1 MADWDS
7 KTVNDVVTKIQSGV
21 YVLPVIQRGF
31 VWDEY
36 EMLLLFNSLLKGYS
50 FGSIIG
56 LKEKSGRKPLFAYR
70 TFSLNEIP
78 HKSEVVDRLTQDQ
91 FFVIDGQQ
99 RLQTFFIGLC
109 GSYKGRE
116 VYFDLYSDYQKR
128 DYDFKF
134 ATPGKEKSS
143 VENSD
148 RAKRELKESECQ
160 TIGECFWYSVKKLYS
175 LLDDKQDSGKIADI
189 IARNEN
195 EKIEDKIKLKHI
207 ERNIACFFDKIFKDR
222 CIGLSRV
229 FISKDNEND
238 NRQWLVELFR
248 RLNSGGTTLSA
259 LDLVASKLKGY
270 DYRTEKFLEE
280 VVEENKN
287 INLKQDEIVKLL
299 MVLKDKPLGKVTD
312 LDEEIANFAVKN
324 ADEIKSTLRTL
335 QNFLKL
341 TDDYNWSAFDKNHSP
356 IPLYILEYHIF
367 YSKNV
372 VHGISEGDIDFAA
385 MKKWLHISQINGIFR
400 RGCGWT
406 PSESGLK
413 KLHIKLC
420 DYKGKI
426 FPAGEL
432 FDVCKSHPLHY
443 FSSTISVS
451 NLDKF
456 NRSQDY
462 ILYLIYDGK
471 KLPKRDVV
479 DHIHPCLRLISRG
492 ISEELINDIGNLE
505 LLSSADN
512 NEKSDKKLGEWIKKQ
527 SDRQTYLE
535 EHLTPENINSLW
547 TDSKFVNFL
556 KERRKM
562 IVKKITESV

>member
-1 MADWDS
+1 M
-7 KTVNDVVTKIQSGV
+7 
-21 YVLPVIQRGF
+21 PVIQRGF

-56 LKEKSGRKPLFAYR
+56 LEEQSGRKPLFAHR
-70 TFSLNEIP
+70 TFSLNDIP
-78 HKSEVVDRLTQDQ
+78 HKSEIVDKLTQDQ

-99 RLQTFFIGLC
+99 RLQTFLIGLC
-109 GSYKGRE
+109 GSYQGRE
-116 VYFDLYSDYQKR
+116 MYFDLYSDFQKGE
-128 DYDFKF
+128 YDFKF

-148 RAKRELKESECQ
+148 RAGREVKGDEYP
-160 TIGECFWYSVKKLYS
+160 TIGECFWYSVKELYS
-175 LLDDKQDSGKIADI
+175 MLDEKQDARKVANIIKNEAKIQVESQ
-189 IARNEN
+189 RT
-195 EKIEDKIKLKHI
+195 HI
-207 ERNIACFFDKIFKDR
+207 ESNIDCFYKKIFTYK
-222 CIGLSRV
+222 CIGICRV
-229 FISKDNEND
+229 IIGRDNEND

-280 VVEENKN
+280 VVEENRN
-287 INLKQDEIVKLL
+287 INLKQDEIVKFL
-299 MVLKDKPLGKVTD
+299 MVLNNKPLGKVTD
-312 LDEEIANFAVKN
+312 LNEEIANFAVNN
-324 ADEIKSTLRTL
+324 AEKIKSTLRTL
-335 QNFLKL
+335 QTFLKL
-341 TDDYNWSAFDKNHSP
+341 TADYNWFAFDKNHSP
-356 IPLYILEYHIF
+356 IPLYILAYHIF
-367 YSKNV
+367 YSKTL

-406 PSESGLK
+406 PSESGMK
-413 KLHIKLC
+413 KLHAQLSK
-420 DYKGKI
+420 YNGKN
-426 FPAGEL
+426 FPVEEL

-443 FSSTISVS
+443 FSSTVSVS

-471 KLPKRDVV
+471 KIPKRDAV
-479 DHIHPCLRLISRG
+479 DHIHPRSRLMSRG

-505 LLSSADN
+505 LLSPADN
-512 NEKSDKKLGEWIKKQ
+512 NEKSDKKLSEWINRQADKQ
-527 SDRQTYLE
+527 NYLE
-535 EHLTPENINSLW
+535 EHLIPENINSLW
-547 TDSKFVNFL
+547 TDSKFTNFL
-556 KERRKM
+556 KERKKM
-562 IVKKITESV
+562 IVDKIAKSV